1 MSPKRIEREAM
12 DDLDLLLAAL
22 PPEVV
27 AAVHALPAKES
38 LIEVVL
44 DLGRRP
50 EARFPDSEETLLER
64 EIDESDI
71 AYVVENIG
79 TFGDD
84 NRAGIER
91 TLHRISAIRNRS
103 GKIVG
108 LTCRIGRAVYGTIEI
123 IDDFVETGKSILIM
137 GRPGIGKTTMLR
149 EAARVLADDMGKRVV
164 VVDTSN
170 EIAGDGDIPHP
181 AIGKARR
188 MQVRTPSLQH
198 EVMIEAV
205 ENHMP
210 QVIVIDEIGTELEAA
225 AARTIAERGVQLIGT
240 AHGNNLDNLMLNP
253 TLSDLIGGIQSVTL
267 GDEEARRRRTQKS
280 VLERKAPPTF
290 DVIIEIQDRERVMV
304 HSDVADT
311 VDAMLRGDPVAP
323 ELRWRD
329 EEGVHRSQA
338 RPRPSPR
345 EQLGAE
351 RFAGLVGTG
360 SPWRMEPGWRGDG
373 PYRGGGYRDAGPG
386 GAGAPAGP
394 GYRAGYRP
402 GASGG
407 WRQTR
412 GGSARETGPRG
423 RIVDPGASDEALGTL
438 PGERFAVPPTGSA
451 SRTRAVPRA
460 ADLPFV
466 AGEIADRGPLERGDP
481 PPVEPRAR
489 DAREWQ
495 RQQAWREQ
503 AARAIV
509 DLKADEG
516 TGPVNAV
523 DLEAE
528 PADAE
533 ALAALA
539 DDGEATAEPGDDG
552 TVLRVEGAGALPT
565 LRVLPHGVSRKRLEQ
580 AVRELQL
587 PVVVARDVDEADVV
601 MTLRSEY
608 RQKTPMLREA
618 EDRAMPIYVL
628 KSNTIPQMEASLTS
642 IFSLEVDP
650 REAALRET
658 EEAIDLVMRQ
668 SEAVE
673 LSPQNAYVRRLQ
685 HQMAERANLVSRSRG
700 REPYRRVRLYPD
712 QARASWR

>member
-1 MSPKRIEREAM
+1 MSTDERRESI
-12 DDLDLLLAAL
+12 DDLDALLQSL
-22 PPEVV
+22 PPEIVD
-27 AAVHALPAKES
+27 AVHALPDREQV
-38 LIEVVL
+38 IEVVL

-50 EARFPDSEETLLER
+50 EARFPDAEVTLLER
-64 EIDESDI
+64 EIVDADI
-71 AYVVENIG
+71 QHVVDNIG

-91 TLHRISAIRNRS
+91 TLHRISAIRNRN

-123 IDDFVETGKSILIM
+123 IGDFLETGKSILIM

-149 EAARVLADDMGKRVV
+149 EAARVLADDLGKRVV

-210 QVIVIDEIGTELEAA
+210 QVIVIDEIGTELEAQ

-290 DVIIEIQDRERVMV
+290 DVIIEIQDRDRVLA
-304 HSDVADT
+304 HADVADT
-311 VDAMLRGDPVAP
+311 VDALLRGDPVAP
-323 ELRWRD
+323 EQRWRD
-329 EEGVHRSQA
+329 EAGVHRSQG

-345 EQLGAE
+345 EQLGTE
-351 RFAGLVGTG
+351 RFAGLVGSG
-360 SPWRMEPGWRGDG
+360 AGWRTEPGWRGESS
-373 PYRGGGYRDAGPG
+373 YRTGGFRS
-386 GAGAPAGP
+386 
-394 GYRAGYRP
+394 GYRP

-412 GGSARETGPRG
+412 GGSGREGRESAPAEGGPG
-423 RIVDPGASDEALGTL
+423 GLAGGSVL
-438 PGERFAVPPTGSA
+438 PGERFAVPPGG
-451 SRTRAVPRA
+451 V
-460 ADLPFV
+460 ADAPFV
-466 AGEIADRGPLERGDP
+466 AGDIADRGPVERGAP
-481 PPVEPRAR
+481 PAPEPRAR
-489 DAREWQ
+489 EARELDRQ
-495 RQQAWREQ
+495 RAWRDQ
-503 AARAIV
+503 ASRAITA
-509 DLKADEG
+509 LHADEG
-516 TGPVNAV
+516 TAPVNGGPPGRDEEDKEDDEAV
-523 DLEAE
+523 
-528 PADAE
+528 ADR
-533 ALAALA
+533 AAARSAA
-539 DDGEATAEPGDDG
+539 DDGGSVRLDG
-552 TVLRVEGAGALPT
+552 ASTLPT
-565 LRVLPHGVSRKRLEQ
+565 LRVVPQGVSRKRLEQ

-587 PVVVARDVDEADVV
+587 PVIIAHEVDEADVV
-601 MTLRSEY
+601 MTLKNEY
-608 RQKTPMLREA
+608 KQKTPLLREA
-618 EDRAMPIYVL
+618 EERGMPIYVL
-628 KSNTIPQMEASLTS
+628 KSNTILQMQASLTS

-658 EEAIDLVMRQ
+658 EEAIGLLMSGSDP
-668 SEAVE
+668 VE
-673 LSPQNAYVRRLQ
+673 LSPQNAYIRRLQ

-712 QARASWR
+712 VARTWR